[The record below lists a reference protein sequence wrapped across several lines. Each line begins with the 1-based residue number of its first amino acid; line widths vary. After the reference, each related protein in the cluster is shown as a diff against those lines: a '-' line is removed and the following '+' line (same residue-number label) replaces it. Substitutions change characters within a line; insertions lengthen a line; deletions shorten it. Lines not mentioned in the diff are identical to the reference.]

1 MRSHSNSLD
10 NFSFFSHW
18 IFLFFSL
25 LAFYFNFHIN
35 SLPPFGI
42 GEKSQ
47 SAMFCASQL
56 FAHSFSRFFR
66 IRMRFFL
73 QFFLARFALVTLFS
87 SIFYYFAFT
96 SPLFYY
102 SISAIFAAF
111 TTIGPMMM
119 MMDFFRQKLSVSGT
133 WSRYWNLLIVSAHFN
148 ETFLFKFS
156 VFVPL
161 ARNASQGGATVEP
174 RFFSSLF
181 SDEPRTSNSKI
192 SLMSRTF
199 QLRFYASTVCFL
211 CTPENQNDL

>member
-1 MRSHSNSLD
+1 
-10 NFSFFSHW
+10 
-18 IFLFFSL
+18 
-25 LAFYFNFHIN
+25 
-35 SLPPFGI
+35 
-42 GEKSQ
+42 
-47 SAMFCASQL
+47 MFCASQL

-148 ETFLFKFS
+148 ETFLFNFS
-156 VFVPL
+156 VFGPL
-161 ARNASQGGATVEP
+161 AQNASQGGATVEP
-174 RFFSSLF
+174 RFFFF
-181 SDEPRTSNSKI
+181 SFLRWAKDVQLENLVDVKDFSTS
-192 SLMSRTF
+192 
-199 QLRFYASTVCFL
+199 FL
-211 CTPENQNDL
+211 CFNRVFPLHARKSKWFVKW